1 MRAMDVKEFTGTRY
15 VALNL
20 EHNFRSLP
28 FLAMGIPFLYKN
40 SFELIINGGIAN
52 AWGGNG
58 SRPDGWYYEAGI
70 GLNRIFELFRVDG
83 TWRLSSPGG
92 FTATV
97 GLAQIF

>member
-52 AWGGNG
+52 AWGWQRQPPGRMVLRG
-58 SRPDGWYYEAGI
+58 RHRPEPHLRALSGGWHLAT
-70 GLNRIFELFRVDG
+70 LLPRRVH
-83 TWRLSSPGG
+83 
-92 FTATV
+92 ATV